1 MNAYDYISSKINA
14 LKTQYS
20 SLRSRTD
27 DYVFSAL
34 CIKANFYKNPSLVFM
49 KKTSRK

>member
-1 MNAYDYISSKINA
+1 MNLYDYIAIKINA

-20 SLRSRTD
+20 SLRDKPD

-34 CIKANFYKNPSLVFM
+34 CIKANQI
-49 KKTSRK
+49 